1 MTHYRT
7 ANDAQRD
14 DPELIAA
21 ITKELQELTGILKGI
36 QTKLFAA
43 QDYIREG
50 MELEELDLGIVPSP
64 LRQTYMYVSEATKTL
79 NYMINGNPGEIYI
92 ETTAA
97 YMSSQAAEELK
108 EKHRGG

>member
-7 ANDAQRD
+7 ANDVQRD
-14 DPELIAA
+14 DPELKEA
-21 ITKELQELTGILKGI
+21 ITKELIELTGILKSL
-36 QTKLFAA
+36 QNKLFAA
-43 QDYIREG
+43 QDLIREG

-64 LRQTYMYVSEATKTL
+64 LRQTYMYVSEAVKTL

-97 YMSSQAAEELK
+97 YMTPQAAEELK
-108 EKHRGG
+108 EKYRG